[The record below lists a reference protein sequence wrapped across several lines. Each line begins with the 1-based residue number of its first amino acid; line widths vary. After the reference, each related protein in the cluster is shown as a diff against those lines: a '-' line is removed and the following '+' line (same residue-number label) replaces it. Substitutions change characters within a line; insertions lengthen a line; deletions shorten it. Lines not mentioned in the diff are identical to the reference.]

1 LPGIAGTAG
10 TALFA
15 AEAAD
20 VVALEAID
28 VADDAI
34 VFADD
39 VAAPIAEFAPDAM
52 SVDAEAAAAAGSTGG
67 VTGSILESFAPP
79 PQAAARAKGAKTKYL
94 SMRIVVNLRARVIT
108 LKNPGAQ
115 RKNDMYAIIARK
127 YVEHV
132 NFMRC
137 CICAQGVP
145 TYDT

>member
-1 LPGIAGTAG
+1 LPGIPGTAG

-15 AEAAD
+15 AEAAPD
-20 VVALEAID
+20 AAE

-34 VFADD
+34 EFADD

-94 SMRIVVNLRARVIT
+94 SMRIVVNLRTRLLT
-108 LKNPGAQ
+108 SNNPEAQ
-115 RKNDMYAIIARK
+115 RKNDKLAIFALEIALRL
-127 YVEHV
+127 
-132 NFMRC
+132 
-137 CICAQGVP
+137 
-145 TYDT
+145 